1 MRFQGAIGDD
11 MGKVIIAFKI
21 FPETPENL
29 SEVKAAIK
37 ELDPERLD
45 EEPIA
50 FGLKALKVIFIIPD
64 AGGEQD
70 KLENKLREIPN
81 VGAVETERVSK
92 SL

>member
-1 MRFQGAIGDD
+1 
-11 MGKVIIAFKI
+11 MGKVIIVFKI

-29 SEVKAAIK
+29 NGVKAAVQ
-37 ELDPERLD
+37 ELGPERLD

-70 KLENKLREIPN
+70 KLENKLRAIPN
-81 VGAVETERVSK
+81 VGTVETERVSR